1 MKPVFVILV
10 PFCWTWVYGGRSEEL
25 LGKLA
30 FSGRKSLFLLSPI
43 ARFAGDSGAIG
54 GRMRRQFGSKID
66 LLPRGRTDRAWKPG
80 LGRRKFALSSSG
92 FKNRTVTGQRLVEPT
107 LDRPVPSNHVGKQ
120 AAKPPT

>member
-43 ARFAGDSGAIG
+43 ARFAGDSGAIC

-66 LLPRGRTDRAWKPG
+66 LLPRGAHGSG
-80 LGRRKFALSSSG
+80 LEARPRPAKIRIKLKRVQ
-92 FKNRTVTGQRLVEPT
+92 KNRTVTGQGLVEPARH
-107 LDRPVPSNHVGKQ
+107 RPVPSNH
-120 AAKPPT
+120 

>member
-43 ARFAGDSGAIG
+43 AHFAGDSGAIG
-54 GRMRRQFGSKID
+54 GRMRRQFGSKTD
-66 LLPRGRTDRAWKPG
+66 LLPRGADRAWKPG

-92 FKNRTVTGQRLVEPT
+92 FKKPNRHGAR
-107 LDRPVPSNHVGKQ
+107 
-120 AAKPPT
+120 